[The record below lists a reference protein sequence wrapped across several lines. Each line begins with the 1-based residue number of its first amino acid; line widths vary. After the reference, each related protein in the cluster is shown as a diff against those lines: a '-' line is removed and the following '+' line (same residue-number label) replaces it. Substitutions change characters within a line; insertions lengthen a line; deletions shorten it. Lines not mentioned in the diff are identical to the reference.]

1 MEEPTVDPFVE
12 PSVVDVVFMEA
23 IDPFDA
29 PVYGLPLASVIDIP
43 PEKKNIDKF
52 SIERYRGKTNYVQ
65 EKEKKIKTVEIRRFC
80 SSFSENFFYLF
91 SWICTFFNS

>member
-43 PEKKNIDKF
+43 PENKILISSQLK
-52 SIERYRGKTNYVQ
+52 GTNYVQ
-65 EKEKKIKTVEIRRFC
+65 KR
-80 SSFSENFFYLF
+80 
-91 SWICTFFNS
+91 